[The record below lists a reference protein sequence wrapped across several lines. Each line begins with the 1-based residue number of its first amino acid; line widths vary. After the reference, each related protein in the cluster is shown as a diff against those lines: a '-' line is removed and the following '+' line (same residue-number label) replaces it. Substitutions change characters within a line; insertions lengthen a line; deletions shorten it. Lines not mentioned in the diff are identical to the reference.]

1 MQIGMRGPGGR
12 LEPRQSGVGILRWPG
27 AGPGAG
33 PGGSREGWAAICGWT
48 GLESGGAD
56 SDPPDARLGSLR
68 GGVGVT
74 DLAGRLKPFEER
86 AGTLPSAGLE
96 SLR

>member
-27 AGPGAG
+27 AGPG
-33 PGGSREGWAAICGWT
+33 GSREGWAAICGWT
-48 GLESGGAD
+48 GLELESGSAD
-56 SDPPDARLGSLR
+56 SDPPGARLGSLR

-74 DLAGRLKPFEER
+74 DLAGGLKPFEER